1 MDHQT
6 RASLMSWMDGF
17 TRRFGLAPGTP
28 RRAASYVDRVMSART
43 LSTTP
48 LSDYE
53 LGLLGAAAVFAAAKY
68 EDGSTVSK
76 LNAAGIASYCGFAT
90 SKEVIRAEREMLAAL
105 RYELGGP
112 TCLLHRH
119 PGQGRRAAGLGDSE
133 AGTSGSGRR
142 RFTSW
147 HLALRRRIPA
157 AAHAVRRGGLS
168 GLLRDMRYFCIIF
181 GVYFYGKSCVSALNH
196 HFKVQTAENL
206 YLPRS
211 KFLCK
216 INLVSEL

>member
-6 RASLMSWMDGF
+6 RASLVSWMDGF

-112 TCLLHRH
+112 TSCYTVTPDNEGEPQDLEIQKLA
-119 PGQGRRAAGLGDSE
+119 PQAQLAEDSQV
-133 AGTSGSGRR
+133 GTSLFDDGFLLQLMPSDVAASAV
-142 RFTSW
+142 FFAICVIF
-147 HLALRRRIPA
+147 ALF
-157 AAHAVRRGGLS
+157 S
-168 GLLRDMRYFCIIF
+168 ECI
-181 GVYFYGKSCVSALNH
+181 SM
-196 HFKVQTAENL
+196 ENL
-206 YLPRS
+206 VFQL
-211 KFLCK
+211 
-216 INLVSEL
+216 